1 MHVLFEYNWHIFEI
15 ITMYI
20 IMLLFKMVHYLNL
33 TWKNIE
39 LARWFSLNEL
49 KPMREELWVFY
60 TNTQRER
67 ENYFSRSFF
76 FVPFFLIIIFP
87 KLVQWCFCCIFKYNH
102 TVIII
107 LVNHNLYISWHID
120 KVQLSVSSSQEF
132 TQRALTRALTESS
145 LPGILNHNE
154 NWQTMLLFCIQN
166 ATIKHAQ

>member
-1 MHVLFEYNWHIFEI
+1 M
-15 ITMYI
+15 
-20 IMLLFKMVHYLNL
+20 
-33 TWKNIE
+33 
-39 LARWFSLNEL
+39 
-49 KPMREELWVFY
+49 
-60 TNTQRER
+60 
-67 ENYFSRSFF
+67 
-76 FVPFFLIIIFP
+76 PFFLIIIFP

-120 KVQLSVSSSQEF
+120 KVQLSVSSYQEF

-166 ATIKHAQ
+166 ATIKHAQAEKEFQKTKKYILLLRKRLSKLNQRYETAGTVSQKRGVAHAFG